1 MNTIK
6 GHFSHH
12 YTTHIYRALNSV
24 KDLLGFVLI
33 NDTSLPKEFIYVND
47 TLIGYISWW
56 DSMKFTNSDLLNMKE
71 NDFKI
76 IFKYHYSPN
85 LVDYSTYG
93 KYENRIVASGLW
105 RCWED
110 EPTYLGWNKDI
121 ILNYTRDIDVI
132 ASMRH
137 QNSGTINLP
146 EDKLPSW
153 ASTRKL
159 LKDSA
164 QLMNNEGYHTQAKMI
179 ERSKYV
185 NMLRRAKLSYIW
197 SASSYLG
204 WKIPEFI
211 QEGVIMITEPLGKN
225 YPLCNGVTIEDGVHA
240 IFSNDPR
247 KFNDIAKSVLKDEV
261 LMHNMRNNCLNLWET
276 KFNRKAVGSWYY
288 QKIIESY
295 ESSISYT

>member
-12 YTTHIYRALNSV
+12 YTTHVYRALNSV
-24 KDLLGFVLI
+24 KDLLGFALI
-33 NDTSLPKEFIYVND
+33 NDTSLPNEFIYVND

>member
-1 MNTIK
+1 MNAIRA
-6 GHFSHH
+6 HFSHH
-12 YTTHIYRALNSV
+12 YTKHIFRALYEV
-24 KDLLGFVLI
+24 KDILGFKII

-47 TLIGYISWW
+47 TLVGYISWW

-71 NDFKI
+71 NDFRI

-85 LVDYSTYG
+85 LIDYSTYG

-110 EPTYLGWNKDI
+110 EPTYLGWDRDI
-121 ILNYTRDIDVI
+121 ILNHTRDIDVM

-137 QNSGTINLP
+137 HNSGTIKLP
-146 EDKLPSW
+146 EDKCPNW
-153 ASTRKL
+153 VYIRKT

-164 QLMNNEGYHTQAKMI
+164 QSMSSEGYYIQAKMI

-185 NMLRRAKLSYIW
+185 NMLRRTKLSYIW

-225 YPLCNGVTIEDGVHA
+225 YPLCNDVIIEDGVHS
-240 IFSNDPR
+240 IFCKDPH

-261 LMHNMRNNCLNLWET
+261 LMHNMRKNCLDLWET
-276 KFNRKAVGSWYY
+276 KFNRNSVGTWYHN
-288 QKIIESY
+288 KIMETYNELS
-295 ESSISYT
+295 